1 MKSTNH
7 YFLKIVI
14 ALSIINTQSPIW
26 AKENSSI
33 QIRAI
38 ENTGNIA
45 APGCRYWSIG
55 TNQKVI
61 LNTWA
66 MSSGGALINID
77 SRDTELKPIVRWK
90 SYILGNLK
98 VQIKTKSF
106 RTTDPE
112 VNERG
117 SIIISKGNK
126 SRIIKVEGACGD

>member
-1 MKSTNH
+1 MRSINH

-14 ALSIINTQSPIW
+14 AFSIINIQSPMW

-45 APGCRYWSIG
+45 APGCRYWSVG
-55 TNQKVI
+55 TNKKVI

-77 SRDTELKPIVRWK
+77 DRDTELKPVVRWK
-90 SYILGNLK
+90 SYSLGNLK

-106 RTTDPE
+106 KTTDPE

-117 SIIISKGNK
+117 SITITRGNK